1 MFSLH
6 IPWALFLDSIFAYIF
21 FFSYVISRI
30 FLLCQ
35 IVVYVKQCALL
46 KIVDL
51 VIIREL
57 SFTILKIILK
67 FKNQVRILFGI
78 MINLFWEY

>member
-1 MFSLH
+1 M
-6 IPWALFLDSIFAYIF
+6 LFPEYF
-21 FFSYVISRI
+21 
-30 FLLCQ
+30 LCQ

-67 FKNQVRILFGI
+67 LKNQVRILFGI